1 MLKKLNARIDLTEG
15 SIIKKLII
23 FTIPIFLGNLFQ
35 QFYNLADAIIV
46 GKFADDEAFA
56 AISSTGSFI
65 FLLVGFFNGIA
76 MGASVIISKY
86 VGAKD
91 KENIKKSIHT
101 VFAFGI
107 LASIVATIIGV
118 VLTPFILNWMNTPK
132 NVYPHSFTYLV
143 IYFGGVTTVIMYNIC
158 MGIMRATG
166 DSTRPLIYLIIS
178 SILNVVLDLL
188 FVAVFK
194 WGIAGAAFAT
204 VVAQAVS
211 CILSISYLVRLQD
224 ETRLV
229 FKDIRFYPG
238 ILGQTVIV
246 GLPTGLQ
253 NSLISIGNL
262 VVQSNINS
270 FGSNAMSGQG
280 AYSKIEGFVFLPI
293 SCISMALT
301 TYVSQN
307 LGARKLKRAKQGALI
322 GTIICLALAQ
332 LIGVTLFF
340 NTRHLL
346 RIFIDDTNSISY
358 GVIHGKITSLFFF
371 LLAFSHCASGILR
384 GCGRS
389 IFPMLTMLS
398 FWCVIRVIYVT
409 IALKYVYEFYMI
421 SWAYP
426 LTWTLSSV
434 VLLIIILKI
443 DWLKGFENKR
453 IINFKLKKNDY

>member
-1 MLKKLNARIDLTEG
+1 MLKRLDARVDLTEG
-15 SIIKKLII
+15 SIIKKLIV
-23 FTIPIFLGNLFQ
+23 FAIPIFLGNLFQ
-35 QFYNLADAIIV
+35 QFYNLADAIII
-46 GKFADDEAFA
+46 GKFAHDDAFA
-56 AISSTGSFI
+56 AITSTGSFI
-65 FLLVGFFNGIA
+65 FLLIGFFNGIA
-76 MGASVIISKY
+76 IGASVIISKY

-91 KENIKKSIHT
+91 KENIKKAIHT

-107 LASIVATIIGV
+107 LSSIIATIIGLA
-118 VLTPFILNWMNTPK
+118 LTPFILHWMNTPK
-132 NVYPHSFTYLV
+132 NVYPHSFAYLM
-143 IYFGGVTTVIMYNIC
+143 IYFGGVTTIIMYNIC

-166 DSTRPLIYLIIS
+166 DSTRPLVYLIIS
-178 SILNVVLDLL
+178 SLLNVLFDLL

-194 WGIAGAAFAT
+194 WGIAGAAIAT
-204 VVAQAVS
+204 VIAQAVS
-211 CILSISYLVRLQD
+211 CILSISYLTKLKD

-229 FKDIRFYPG
+229 FKDIKFYPG
-238 ILGQTVIV
+238 ILSQTIIV

-253 NSLISIGNL
+253 NSLISIGNI

-307 LGARKLKRAKQGALI
+307 LGARKVKRARQGAIL
-322 GTIICLALAQ
+322 GTTICLILAQ

-340 NTRHLL
+340 NARNLL
-346 RIFIDDTNSISY
+346 RIFIEDVNSISY
-358 GVIHGKITSLFFF
+358 GIIHGKITSLFFF

-384 GCGRS
+384 GCGKS

-398 FWCVIRVIYVT
+398 FWCVVRVIYVT
-409 IALKYVYEFYMI
+409 IALRFVPKFYMI

-426 LTWTLSSV
+426 LTWFLSST
-434 VLLIIILKI
+434 VLLIILLKTN
-443 DWLKGFENKR
+443 WMKGFENKQ
-453 IINFKLKKNDY
+453 IINLKA